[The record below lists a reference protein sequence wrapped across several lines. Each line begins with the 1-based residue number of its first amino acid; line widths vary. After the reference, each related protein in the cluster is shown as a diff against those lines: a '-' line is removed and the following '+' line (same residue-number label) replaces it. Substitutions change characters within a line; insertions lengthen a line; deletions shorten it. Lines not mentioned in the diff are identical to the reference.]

1 MKKPSKK
8 WKEFGQIIEIVNIR
22 IEKQARKL
30 DKLQK
35 KRTEIQSRL
44 SQKWEHI
51 EYLQFELNTISLKNE
66 QDNLKRLFIRREG
79 LRSQIESTFY
89 DISVI
94 KQDLNDVM
102 FEIHEVLQEKKN
114 LEKRKDRLTEM
125 REQLMYEQ
133 H

>member
-8 WKEFGQIIEIVNIR
+8 WKEFGQIIEIVDIR

-35 KRTEIQSRL
+35 NRMEIRSEL
-44 SQKWEHI
+44 LKKWDHI
-51 EYLQFELNTISLKNE
+51 EWLQNELQTINMKNE
-66 QDNLKRLFIRREG
+66 HDSLKRLFMRREG

-89 DISVI
+89 DASVI
-94 KQDLNDVM
+94 KQDLDEVM
-102 FEIHEVLQEKKN
+102 FEIQQTQLEKKS

-125 REQLMYEQ
+125 REQLMYE
-133 H
+133 

>member
-8 WKEFGQIIEIVNIR
+8 WKEFGQIIEIVDIR

-35 KRTEIQSRL
+35 KRMEIRSEL
-44 SQKWEHI
+44 LKKWDHI
-51 EYLQFELNTISLKNE
+51 ERLQNELQTINMKNE
-66 QDNLKRLFIRREG
+66 HDSLKRLFMRREG

-89 DISVI
+89 DASVI
-94 KQDLNDVM
+94 KQDLDEVM
-102 FEIHEVLQEKKN
+102 FEIQQTQLEKKN

-125 REQLMYEQ
+125 REQLMYE
-133 H
+133 

>member
-8 WKEFGQIIEIVNIR
+8 WKEFGQIIEIVDIR

-35 KRTEIQSRL
+35 KKGWKSEVSCL
-44 SQKWEHI
+44 KVDHI
-51 EYLQFELNTISLKNE
+51 EWLQNELQTINMKNE
-66 QDNLKRLFIRREG
+66 HDSLKRLFMRREG

-89 DISVI
+89 DASVI
-94 KQDLNDVM
+94 KQDLDEVM
-102 FEIHEVLQEKKN
+102 FEIQQTQLEKN

-125 REQLMYEQ
+125 REQLMYE
-133 H
+133 

>member
-8 WKEFGQIIEIVNIR
+8 WKEFGQIIEIVDIR

-35 KRTEIQSRL
+35 KRIEIRSEL
-44 SQKWEHI
+44 LKKWDHI
-51 EYLQFELNTISLKNE
+51 EWLQNELQTINMKNE
-66 QDNLKRLFIRREG
+66 HDSLKRLFMRREG

-89 DISVI
+89 DASVI
-94 KQDLNDVM
+94 KQDLDEVM
-102 FEIHEVLQEKKN
+102 FEIQQTQLEKKS

-125 REQLMYEQ
+125 REQLMYE
-133 H
+133 

>member
-8 WKEFGQIIEIVNIR
+8 WKEFGQIIEIVDIR

-35 KRTEIQSRL
+35 KRIEIRNEL
-44 SQKWEHI
+44 LKKWDHI
-51 EYLQFELNTISLKNE
+51 EWLQNELQTINMKNE
-66 QDNLKRLFIRREG
+66 HDSLKRLFMRREG

-89 DISVI
+89 DASVI
-94 KQDLNDVM
+94 KHDLDEVM
-102 FEIHEVLQEKKN
+102 FEIQQTQLEKKN

-125 REQLMYEQ
+125 REQLMYE
-133 H
+133 

>member
-8 WKEFGQIIEIVNIR
+8 WKEFGQIIEIVDIR

-35 KRTEIQSRL
+35 KRMEIRSEL
-44 SQKWEHI
+44 LKKWDHI
-51 EYLQFELNTISLKNE
+51 EWLQNELQTINMKNE
-66 QDNLKRLFIRREG
+66 HDSLKRLFMRREG

-89 DISVI
+89 DASVI
-94 KQDLNDVM
+94 KQDLDEVI
-102 FEIHEVLQEKKN
+102 FEIQQTQLEKKS

-125 REQLMYEQ
+125 REQLMYE
-133 H
+133 

>member
-8 WKEFGQIIEIVNIR
+8 WKEFGQIIEIVDIR

-35 KRTEIQSRL
+35 KRMEIRSEL
-44 SQKWEHI
+44 LKKWDHI
-51 EYLQFELNTISLKNE
+51 EWLQNELQTINMKNE
-66 QDNLKRLFIRREG
+66 HDSLKRLFMRREG

-89 DISVI
+89 DASVI
-94 KQDLNDVM
+94 KQDLDEVM
-102 FEIHEVLQEKKN
+102 LEIQQTQLEKKN

-125 REQLMYEQ
+125 REQLMYE
-133 H
+133 

>member
-8 WKEFGQIIEIVNIR
+8 WKEFGQIIEIVDIR

-35 KRTEIQSRL
+35 KRIEIRSEL
-44 SQKWEHI
+44 LKKWDHI
-51 EYLQFELNTISLKNE
+51 EWLQNELQTINMKNE
-66 QDNLKRLFIRREG
+66 HDSLKRLFMRREG

-89 DISVI
+89 DASVI
-94 KQDLNDVM
+94 KHDLDEVM
-102 FEIHEVLQEKKN
+102 FEIQQTQLEKKN

-125 REQLMYEQ
+125 REQLMYE
-133 H
+133 

>member
-8 WKEFGQIIEIVNIR
+8 WKEFGQVIEIVDIR

-35 KRTEIQSRL
+35 KRIEIRSEL
-44 SQKWEHI
+44 LKKWDHI
-51 EYLQFELNTISLKNE
+51 EWLQNELQTINMKNE
-66 QDNLKRLFIRREG
+66 HDSLKRLFMRREG

-89 DISVI
+89 DASVI
-94 KQDLNDVM
+94 KQDLDEVM
-102 FEIHEVLQEKKN
+102 FEIQQTQLEKKN

-125 REQLMYEQ
+125 REQLMYE
-133 H
+133 

>member
-8 WKEFGQIIEIVNIR
+8 WKEFGQIIEIVDIR

-35 KRTEIQSRL
+35 KRMDIRSEL
-44 SQKWEHI
+44 LKKWDHI
-51 EYLQFELNTISLKNE
+51 EWLQNELQTINMKNE
-66 QDNLKRLFIRREG
+66 HDSLKRLFMRREG

-89 DISVI
+89 DASVI
-94 KQDLNDVM
+94 KQDLDEVM
-102 FEIHEVLQEKKN
+102 FEIQQTQLEKKK

-125 REQLMYEQ
+125 REQLMYE
-133 H
+133 

>member
-8 WKEFGQIIEIVNIR
+8 WKEFGQIIEIVDIR

-35 KRTEIQSRL
+35 KRMEIRSEL
-44 SQKWEHI
+44 LKKWDHI
-51 EYLQFELNTISLKNE
+51 EWLQNELQTINMKNE
-66 QDNLKRLFIRREG
+66 HDSLKRLFMRREG

-89 DISVI
+89 DASVI
-94 KQDLNDVM
+94 KQDLDEVM
-102 FEIHEVLQEKKN
+102 FEIQQTQLEKKN

-125 REQLMYEQ
+125 REQLMYE
-133 H
+133 

>member
-66 QDNLKRLFIRREG
+66 QDSLKRLFIRREG

-102 FEIHEVLQEKKN
+102 LEIHEVLQEKKN

-125 REQLMYEQ
+125 REQLMYE
-133 H
+133 

>member
-8 WKEFGQIIEIVNIR
+8 WKEFGKIIEIVDIR

-35 KRTEIQSRL
+35 KRMEIRSEL
-44 SQKWEHI
+44 LKKWDHI
-51 EYLQFELNTISLKNE
+51 EWLQNELQTINMKNE
-66 QDNLKRLFIRREG
+66 HDSLKRLFMRREG

-89 DISVI
+89 DASVI
-94 KQDLNDVM
+94 KQDLDEVM
-102 FEIHEVLQEKKN
+102 FEIQQTQLEKKS

-125 REQLMYEQ
+125 REQLMYE
-133 H
+133 

>member
-44 SQKWEHI
+44 SQKWAHI

-66 QDNLKRLFIRREG
+66 QDSLKRLFIRREG

-125 REQLMYEQ
+125 REQLMYE
-133 H
+133 

>member
-8 WKEFGQIIEIVNIR
+8 WKEFGQIIEIVDIR

-35 KRTEIQSRL
+35 KRMEIRSEL
-44 SQKWEHI
+44 LKKWDHI
-51 EYLQFELNTISLKNE
+51 EWLQNELQSINMKNE
-66 QDNLKRLFIRREG
+66 HDSLKRLFMRREG

-89 DISVI
+89 DASVI
-94 KQDLNDVM
+94 KQDLDEVM
-102 FEIHEVLQEKKN
+102 FEIQQTQLEKKN

-125 REQLMYEQ
+125 REQLMYE
-133 H
+133 

>member
-8 WKEFGQIIEIVNIR
+8 WKEFGQIIEIVDIR

-35 KRTEIQSRL
+35 KRMEIRSEL
-44 SQKWEHI
+44 LKKWDHI
-51 EYLQFELNTISLKNE
+51 EWLQNELQTINMKNE
-66 QDNLKRLFIRREG
+66 HDSLKRLFMRREG

-89 DISVI
+89 DASVI
-94 KQDLNDVM
+94 KQDLDEVM
-102 FEIHEVLQEKKN
+102 FEIQQTQLEKKS

-125 REQLMYEQ
+125 REQLMYE
-133 H
+133 

>member
-8 WKEFGQIIEIVNIR
+8 WKEFGQIIEIVDIR

-35 KRTEIQSRL
+35 KRMEIRSEL
-44 SQKWEHI
+44 LKKWVHI
-51 EYLQFELNTISLKNE
+51 EWLQNELQTINMKNE
-66 QDNLKRLFIRREG
+66 HDSLKRLFMRREG

-89 DISVI
+89 DASVI
-94 KQDLNDVM
+94 KQDLDEVM
-102 FEIHEVLQEKKN
+102 FEIQQTQLEKKN

-125 REQLMYEQ
+125 REQLMYE
-133 H
+133 

>member
-8 WKEFGQIIEIVNIR
+8 WKEFGQIIEIVDIR

-35 KRTEIQSRL
+35 KRMEIRSEL
-44 SQKWEHI
+44 LKKWDHI
-51 EYLQFELNTISLKNE
+51 EWLQNELQTINMKNE
-66 QDNLKRLFIRREG
+66 HDSLKRLFMRREW

-89 DISVI
+89 DASVI
-94 KQDLNDVM
+94 KQDLDEVM
-102 FEIHEVLQEKKN
+102 FEIQQTQLEKKN

-125 REQLMYEQ
+125 REQLMYE
-133 H
+133 

>member
-8 WKEFGQIIEIVNIR
+8 WKEFGQIIEIVDIR

-35 KRTEIQSRL
+35 KWMEIRSEL
-44 SQKWEHI
+44 LKKWDHI
-51 EYLQFELNTISLKNE
+51 EWLQNELQTINMKNE
-66 QDNLKRLFIRREG
+66 HDSLKRLFMRREG

-89 DISVI
+89 DASVI
-94 KQDLNDVM
+94 KQDLDEVM
-102 FEIHEVLQEKKN
+102 FEIQQTQLEKKN

-125 REQLMYEQ
+125 REQLMYE
-133 H
+133 

>member
-51 EYLQFELNTISLKNE
+51 EYLQFELNAISLKNE
-66 QDNLKRLFIRREG
+66 QDSLKRLFIRREG

-102 FEIHEVLQEKKN
+102 FEIHEVLLEKKN

-125 REQLMYEQ
+125 REQLMYE
-133 H
+133 

>member
-8 WKEFGQIIEIVNIR
+8 WKEFGQIIEIVDIR

-35 KRTEIQSRL
+35 KRIEIRSEL
-44 SQKWEHI
+44 LKKWDHI
-51 EYLQFELNTISLKNE
+51 EWLQNELQTINMKNE
-66 QDNLKRLFIRREG
+66 YDSLKRLFMRREG

-89 DISVI
+89 DASVI
-94 KQDLNDVM
+94 KQDLDEVM
-102 FEIHEVLQEKKN
+102 FEIQQTQLEKKS

-125 REQLMYEQ
+125 REQLMYE
-133 H
+133 

>member
-66 QDNLKRLFIRREG
+66 QDSLKRLFIRREG

-102 FEIHEVLQEKKN
+102 FEIHEVLLEKKN

-125 REQLMYEQ
+125 REQLMYE
-133 H
+133 

>member
-51 EYLQFELNTISLKNE
+51 EYLQFELNAISLKNE
-66 QDNLKRLFIRREG
+66 QESLKRLFIRREG

-125 REQLMYEQ
+125 REQLMYE
-133 H
+133 